1 MNRFLESIVIPEFVS
16 RGGEKLKFA
25 LREFNIDVKGKICA
39 DLGCST
45 GGFTDCLLQ
54 KGAKKV
60 YAVDTGKSILEWKIK
75 EDERVVFLGGVNALH
90 VELPEKVDF
99 ISIDVSWTPQKL
111 IIPKALSLLKEKGD
125 IISLI
130 KPHYEIDKELLRKG
144 KAPEEYLLEVI
155 EKTKQDFIDLELNF
169 SEIIES
175 PILGKKGKNKEYL
188 VWIQK

>member
-1 MNRFLESIVIPEFVS
+1 MNKFLENIEIPEFVS
-16 RGGEKLKFA
+16 RGGDKLKFA
-25 LREFNIDVKGKICA
+25 LEKFNIDVKGKVCA
-39 DLGCST
+39 DFGCST

-54 KGAKKV
+54 QGAKKV
-60 YAVDTGKSILEWKIK
+60 YAVDTGKNILEWKIR

-99 ISIDVSWTPQKL
+99 ISIDVSWTPQRL
-111 IIPKALSLLKEKGD
+111 IIPKVLSILKDGGK

-130 KPHYEIDKELLRKG
+130 KPHYEIDRALLRKG
-144 KAPEEYLLEVI
+144 KAPEETLLGVI
-155 EKTKQDFIDLELNF
+155 EKTKQDLKDLKLNF

-188 VWIQK
+188 VCIEK

>member
-1 MNRFLESIVIPEFVS
+1 MNKFFDNIEIPEFVS
-16 RGGEKLKFA
+16 RGGDKLKFA
-25 LREFNIDVKGKICA
+25 LREFNINVEGKICA

-54 KGAKKV
+54 NGAKKV
-60 YAVDTGKSILEWKIK
+60 YAVDTGKNILEWKIK
-75 EDERVVFLGGVNALH
+75 EDERVVFLGGINALH

-99 ISIDVSWTPQKL
+99 ISIDVSWTPQRL
-111 IIPKALSLLKEKGD
+111 ILPKALSILKDGGR

-130 KPHYEIDKELLRKG
+130 KPHYEIDKDLLKNG
-144 KAPEEYLLEVI
+144 KAPEETLLGVI
-155 EKTKQDFIDLELNF
+155 EKTKQDFVELGLNF

-188 VWIQK
+188 VCIRT

>member
-1 MNRFLESIVIPEFVS
+1 MNRFLDNIEIPEFVS

-25 LREFNIDVKGKICA
+25 LEKFNVDVKGKICA

-54 KGAKKV
+54 NGAKKV
-60 YAVDTGKSILEWKIK
+60 YSVDTAKDILEWKIK
-75 EDERVVFLGGVNALH
+75 EDERVTFLKGTNALH

-99 ISIDVSWTPQKL
+99 ISIDVGWTPQKL
-111 IIPKALSLLKEKGD
+111 VIPKALSLLKEKGE

-130 KPHYEIDKELLRKG
+130 KPHYEIDKSLLVKG
-144 KAPEEYLLEVI
+144 KAPEEFLIGVI
-155 EKTKQDFIDLELNF
+155 EKIKQDFVELGLNF

-175 PILGKKGKNKEYL
+175 PILGQKGKNKEYL
-188 VWIQK
+188 VYIQK

>member
-1 MNRFLESIVIPEFVS
+1 MNKFFDNIKIPEFVS
-16 RGGEKLKFA
+16 RGGTKLKFA
-25 LREFNIDVKGKICA
+25 LEKFDIDVKGKICA

-60 YAVDTGKSILEWKIK
+60 YAVDTGKNILEWKIK
-75 EDERVVFLGGVNALH
+75 EDERVEFLGGVNALH

-111 IIPKALSLLKEKGD
+111 IIPKALSLLNNGGK

-130 KPHYEIDKELLRKG
+130 KPHYEIDKDLLIKG
-144 KAPEEYLLEVI
+144 KAPEEFLMEVI
-155 EKTKQDFIDLELNF
+155 EKIKKDFTELGLNF
-169 SEIIES
+169 SEVIES
-175 PILGKKGKNKEYL
+175 PIVGTKGKNKEYL
-188 VWIQK
+188 ICIEK

>member
-1 MNRFLESIVIPEFVS
+1 MNKFLDNIEIPEFVS

-25 LREFNIDVKGKICA
+25 LEKFNVDVKGKICA

-54 KGAKKV
+54 NGAKKV
-60 YAVDTGKSILEWKIK
+60 YSVDTAKDILEWKIK
-75 EDERVVFLGGVNALH
+75 EDERVTFLKGTNALH

-99 ISIDVSWTPQKL
+99 ISIDVGWTPQKL
-111 IIPKALSLLKEKGD
+111 VIPKALSLLKEKGE

-130 KPHYEIDKELLRKG
+130 KPHYEIDKSLLVKG
-144 KAPEEYLLEVI
+144 KAPEEFLIGVI
-155 EKTKQDFIDLELNF
+155 EKIKQDFVELGLNF

-175 PILGKKGKNKEYL
+175 PILGQKGKNKEYL
-188 VWIQK
+188 VYIQK